1 MPPSASA
8 LFRAFRSRT
17 IALPNRVVMAPMTRS
32 FAIDGVPGDDVVAYY
47 ARRAASG
54 AQGDFSS
61 HSPVTM
67 PARRPGDPNVVW
79 DVAPATWPATLRM
92 ISRMARPIATAA
104 PGTPPRQP

>member
-54 AQGDFSS
+54 VGLI
-61 HSPVTM
+61 VTEGVLIDR
-67 PARRPGDPNVVW
+67 PAAGND
-79 DVAPATWPATLRM
+79 
-92 ISRMARPIATAA
+92 
-104 PGTPPRQP
+104 